1 MGKARHTEGMHKI
14 SYPGGKCYLYRLIL
28 CDKAGT
34 PFKTTEPEKFL
45 SARSL
50 LRRHK
55 QRLPIDSTDLPLSPL
70 YLSRIAEKGV
80 SIMGKSKWNNSVLIK
95 TSRKDAI
102 KSLL

>member
-1 MGKARHTEGMHKI
+1 MGKARHTEGIHKI

-55 QRLPIDSTDLPLSPL
+55 QRFFHQRTTLLLPDRNIFIS
-70 YLSRIAEKGV
+70 IA
-80 SIMGKSKWNNSVLIK
+80 I
-95 TSRKDAI
+95 
-102 KSLL
+102 